1 MNPSTLTINNSLKS
15 IGLMQNTSPLLN
27 KPLPHST
34 IKLPRIKIFIS
45 GFKNYQF
52 CQNSGNVA
60 NDRGWG
66 VILFALSWR
75 IAYKNRYMTRTSV
88 FLQHREIITVL
99 AITLDKL
106 NITFFMKILKSRKKK
121 MALSSFFVSIKK
133 YEWVIHDQF
142 HRPIKILQF
151 PTRGAIQKQKIQ
163 GPKQKI
169 PRFLAAGRDFFSM
182 MLKGYFNCNIY
193 LHYSTDIKK
202 ILF

>member
-106 NITFFMKILKSRKKK
+106 NITFFMKILTSFIDQSRFYNFLHVGQFKNKKFK
-121 MALSSFFVSIKK
+121 DQNKK
-133 YEWVIHDQF
+133 YLGF
-142 HRPIKILQF
+142 
-151 PTRGAIQKQKIQ
+151 
-163 GPKQKI
+163 
-169 PRFLAAGRDFFSM
+169 
-182 MLKGYFNCNIY
+182 
-193 LHYSTDIKK
+193 
-202 ILF
+202 

>member
-15 IGLMQNTSPLLN
+15 KGLMQNTSPLLN
-27 KPLPHST
+27 KLLPHST

-60 NDRGWG
+60 NGRGWG

-75 IAYKNRYMTRTSV
+75 IAYKNRYMTCTSV
-88 FLQHREIITVL
+88 VLQHREIITVL

-151 PTRGAIQKQKIQ
+151 PTRGTIQK
-163 GPKQKI
+163 
-169 PRFLAAGRDFFSM
+169 
-182 MLKGYFNCNIY
+182 
-193 LHYSTDIKK
+193 
-202 ILF
+202 